1 MSAKRGKYAE
11 EFKRY
16 AVWLTAEQGRPV
28 RETARDLGLSAS
40 TLRRWTHELGVVP
53 GPVAA
58 VQETASGPSQVQLAG
73 EEGLARPIAETE
85 RLLSELEA
93 CTRELA
99 HVRAS
104 LAAARQEADALRSR
118 WQDAREKLTALESEQ
133 RALEVELPTLVA
145 ERDAVQVTWEGQLTE
160 ARELLATV
168 TAERDQMRR
177 ERAIR
182 AHELAQSRQAL
193 NRAESELR
201 SMQATAQAAGQK
213 VAGLSSQN
221 SRLQAAQKRQRAL
234 TLGSLA
240 GGVLLLLLIA
250 GQHVWMEGPVWDDA
264 LPPTELLA
272 LGARPSAEIE
282 RVGGADTDITAQHP
296 TAGAIEAT
304 GTQTID
310 LAALEPEPDFGPF
323 WLAALDESDADGSG
337 GPGPAGAEAMPP
349 AAAESE
355 PVPWAES
362 LPQEP
367 APTPAGSATGDAA
380 RRALEARQSPPGIP
394 ADEAAARHYRI
405 QIGAY
410 REQENVEWALREA
423 QKLGVEPV
431 ATVPTG
437 PAASRLTA
445 VVVGDF
451 ASTCEACRAQCRLE
465 TLGWQGY
472 IRRH

>member
-11 EFKRY
+11 EYKRY

-58 VQETASGPSQVQLAG
+58 PQQPASGPSQAQPAG
-73 EEGLARPIAETE
+73 GQELARSTAETE
-85 RLLSELEA
+85 RLLHELEA
-93 CTRELA
+93 CTEELA

-104 LAAARQEADALRSR
+104 LGAARQEVDELRGR
-118 WQDAREKLTALESEQ
+118 WRGAREKLSALESEQ

-160 ARELLATV
+160 ARRLLATAS
-168 TAERDQMRR
+168 AERDQMRR
-177 ERAIR
+177 ERAMR
-182 AHELAQSRQAL
+182 EGELAQSRKAL
-193 NRAESELR
+193 CRAEAELR
-201 SMQATAQAAGQK
+201 SMQATVQAADQK
-213 VAGLSSQN
+213 VAGLSNQN
-221 SRLQAAQKRQRAL
+221 SRLHAAQKRQRAL

-240 GGVLLLLLIA
+240 GGVVLLLLIA
-250 GQHVWMEGPVWDDA
+250 GQQVWMQGIPLLDEDA
-264 LPPTELLA
+264 PSSELLA

-282 RVGGADTDITAQHP
+282 QAVDADTDTVAQHLAP
-296 TAGAIEAT
+296 GESEPI
-304 GTQTID
+304 GPQTID
-310 LAALEPEPDFGPF
+310 LAALELEPDSGPF
-323 WLAALDESDADGSG
+323 WLAALEESETDGSG
-337 GPGPAGAEAMPP
+337 GPGQTADKAVP
-349 AAAESE
+349 AAADQSE
-355 PVPWAES
+355 QGPRVDA
-362 LPQEP
+362 LPQGP
-367 APTPAGSATGDAA
+367 ALMPAGSATGDAA
-380 RRALEARQSPPGIP
+380 ARVTETPQPPAG
-394 ADEAAARHYRI
+394 EAAGRHYRI

-431 ATVPTG
+431 ASVPTG
-437 PAASRLTA
+437 PRASPLTA

-465 TLGWQGY
+465 TLGWEGY
-472 IRRH
+472 IRRD

>member
-58 VQETASGPSQVQLAG
+58 AQDAASGPSQDQLAG
-73 EEGLARPIAETE
+73 EEGLTRPIAETE

-104 LAAARQEADALRSR
+104 LAATRQEADALRSR
-118 WQDAREKLTALESEQ
+118 WQDAREKLTALESDQ

-193 NRAESELR
+193 ERAESELR

-221 SRLQAAQKRQRAL
+221 SRLQAAQKKQRAL

-240 GGVLLLLLIA
+240 GGVILLLLIA
-250 GQHVWMEGPVWDDA
+250 GQHVWMVGPIWNETS
-264 LPPTELLA
+264 PGLLA

-282 RVGGADTDITAQHP
+282 QLGVADTDITAQHP

-310 LAALEPEPDFGPF
+310 LAALETQPDLGPF
-323 WLAALDESDADGSG
+323 WLAALDESDAYGSG
-337 GPGPAGAEAMPP
+337 GPGQAGAEAMP
-349 AAAESE
+349 AATVESE

-367 APTPAGSATGDAA
+367 ALTPAGSATGDAA
-380 RRALEARQSPPGIP
+380 RTALAATRSPPS
-394 ADEAAARHYRI
+394 EAAVRHYRI

-410 REQENVEWALREA
+410 REQENVDWALREA

-431 ATVPTG
+431 ATVSTG
-437 PAASRLTA
+437 PAASPLTA

>member
-58 VQETASGPSQVQLAG
+58 VQETASGPSQGQLAG

-221 SRLQAAQKRQRAL
+221 SRLQAAQKRQRAV

-250 GQHVWMEGPVWDDA
+250 GQQVWMQGPVWDETS
-264 LPPTELLA
+264 TEFLA

-282 RVGGADTDITAQHP
+282 EVGAAATDITAQHP
-296 TAGAIEAT
+296 AAGAIEAT

-310 LAALEPEPDFGPF
+310 LAALEPQPDLGPF
-323 WLAALDESDADGSG
+323 WLAALEESDADGSG
-337 GPGPAGAEAMPP
+337 GPGQAGAAAMLP

-362 LPQEP
+362 LPQAP
-367 APTPAGSATGDAA
+367 ALMPAGSATGDAA
-380 RRALEARQSPPGIP
+380 RRALEATQSPPAIP
-394 ADEAAARHYRI
+394 AGGAAVRHYRI

-437 PAASRLTA
+437 PAASPLTA

-472 IRRH
+472 IRRQ